1 LRRPFF
7 LPPPAAARRLVDLAR
22 DLPRA
27 DELLERAPLLV
38 LRPLGL
44 AERRAPAQRVLLDA
58 LDIER
63 ALERDLALQ
72 PERDLAFL
80 LTARLGLHTDVHT
93 ILTALIT
100 RYSAQTRF
108 FIRLP

>member
-1 LRRPFF
+1 
-7 LPPPAAARRLVDLAR
+7 
-22 DLPRA
+22 
-27 DELLERAPLLV
+27 
-38 LRPLGL
+38 
-44 AERRAPAQRVLLDA
+44 

-80 LTARLGLHTDVHT
+80 LTARLGLHTDVRT